1 MTELILI
8 LYSWQFYE
16 QNKTTLD
23 IYFLLKIFFYL
34 LFHHFNTSNQTTF
47 FVSRAE

>member
-23 IYFLLKIFFYL
+23 IYFLLKIFLL

>member
-23 IYFLLKIFFYL
+23 IYFLLKIFFYY
-34 LFHHFNTSNQTTF
+34 FTISI
-47 FVSRAE
+47 RATKQRFL

>member
-23 IYFLLKIFFYL
+23 IYFLFKIFFL
-34 LFHHFNTSNQTTF
+34 LFHHFNTSNQTMF

>member
-23 IYFLLKIFFYL
+23 IYFLLKIFFFIISPFQYEQPNNV
-34 LFHHFNTSNQTTF
+34 FC
-47 FVSRAE
+47 EPG

>member
-23 IYFLLKIFFYL
+23 IYFLLKIFFFISPFQYEQPNNV
-34 LFHHFNTSNQTTF
+34 FC
-47 FVSRAE
+47 EPG